1 MTRPLPLPKEPKKLQ
16 QIRQRR
22 KKIRNKPMEEKKYV
36 TEWANENLGLTLK
49 ITNMVHEEQT
59 PFQHIEIADTLEY
72 GRLLILDGVF
82 QTSVKDEW
90 TYHEMIS
97 HVPLMLHPH
106 PERVLI
112 IGGGD
117 GGVAREVCRHHCV
130 THVDLCDIDGRV
142 IELSKE
148 YFPTISKVLRNPP
161 EKLHVHVGDGIAFA
175 RKVKDF
181 YDVIII
187 DCSDPIGP
195 GEGLFTRD
203 FYKNAFAALRKD
215 GLLVQQTESPIV
227 QQSTVHDVFEAMND
241 VFPIVRMYY
250 SHVPI
255 YPACLH
261 SFMLASK
268 VYDPLT
274 AEPRDGAPEPM
285 KYYNRHIQKSC
296 FVLPNFIKELLY
308 KGQKSF

>member
-1 MTRPLPLPKEPKKLQ
+1 
-16 QIRQRR
+16 
-22 KKIRNKPMEEKKYV
+22 MEEKQYV

-49 ITNMVHEEQT
+49 ITKMLHEEQT
-59 PFQHIEIADTLEY
+59 PYQKIQIADTLEY
-72 GRLLILDGVF
+72 GHLLILDGVF

-97 HVPLMLHPH
+97 HVPLMLHPN

-117 GGVAREVCRHHCV
+117 GGVAREVCRHDCV
-130 THVDLCDIDGRV
+130 KQVDLCDIDGRV

-148 YFPTISKVLRNPP
+148 YFPTIASALLDPP
-161 EKLHVHVGDGIAFA
+161 EKLHVHVGDGIALRNPSRTSMMSSSSTA
-175 RKVKDF
+175 PTR
-181 YDVIII
+181 
-187 DCSDPIGP
+187 SDPVKAFSP
-195 GEGLFTRD
+195 ANSTRVRM
-203 FYKNAFAALRKD
+203 KLPSAED
-215 GLLVQQTESPIV
+215 GLIVQQTESPIV
-227 QQSTVHDVFEAMND
+227 QQKTVHDVYKAMGD

-255 YPACLH
+255 YPACMH

-268 VYDPLT
+268 VHDPLRT
-274 AEPRDGAPEPM
+274 GVRRPVPQPM
-285 KYYNRHIQKSC
+285 KYYNRTIQKSC

-308 KGQKSF
+308 KGNLSF

>member
-1 MTRPLPLPKEPKKLQ
+1 MTVAENR
-16 QIRQRR
+16 
-22 KKIRNKPMEEKKYV
+22 YV
-36 TEWANENLGLTLK
+36 TEWANPNLGLTLR
-49 ITNMVHEEQT
+49 ITEMLHEEQT
-59 PFQHIEIADTLEY
+59 PFQKIQIADTLEY

-90 TYHEMIS
+90 TYHEMIA
-97 HVPLMLHPH
+97 HVPLMLHPR

-117 GGVAREVCRHHCV
+117 GGVAREVCRHDCV

-148 YFPTISKVLRNPP
+148 YFPTISTVLRDPP
-161 EKLHVHVGDGIAFA
+161 AKLHIHVGDGIAFT
-175 RKVKDF
+175 KQVKDF
-181 YDVIII
+181 YDVILI

-203 FYKNAFAALRKD
+203 FYRSAFAALRED

-227 QQSTVHDVFEAMND
+227 QQKTVHDVFQAMRD
-241 VFPIVRMYY
+241 VFPIVRLYY

-268 VYDPLT
+268 RYDPLT
-274 AEPRDGAPEPM
+274 AEVTGKPPQPM
-285 KYYNRHIQKSC
+285 KYYNEAIQRSC

-308 KGQKSF
+308 HDRYSF

>member
-1 MTRPLPLPKEPKKLQ
+1 
-16 QIRQRR
+16 
-22 KKIRNKPMEEKKYV
+22 MEEKKYV

-59 PFQHIEIADTLEY
+59 PFQHIQIADTLEY

-117 GGVAREVCRHHCV
+117 GGVAREVCRHDCV

-148 YFPTISKVLRNPP
+148 YFPTISTVLRNPP
-161 EKLHVHVGDGIAFA
+161 EKLHIHVGDGIAFA
-175 RKVKDF
+175 KKVKDY

-203 FYKNAFAALRKD
+203 FYRSAFTALRKD
-215 GLLVQQTESPIV
+215 GLIVQQTESPIV
-227 QQSTVHDVFEAMND
+227 QQHTVHDVFEAMND

-255 YPACLH
+255 YPACMH

-274 AEPRDGAPEPM
+274 AEPRENAPEPM
-285 KYYNRHIQKSC
+285 KYYNRRIQKSC

>member
-1 MTRPLPLPKEPKKLQ
+1 
-16 QIRQRR
+16 
-22 KKIRNKPMEEKKYV
+22 MEEKKYV

-59 PFQHIEIADTLEY
+59 PFQHIQIADTLEY

-117 GGVAREVCRHHCV
+117 GGVAREVCRHDCV

-148 YFPTISKVLRNPP
+148 YFPTISTVLRNPP
-161 EKLHVHVGDGIAFA
+161 EKLHIHVGDGIAFA
-175 RKVKDF
+175 KKVKDY

-203 FYKNAFAALRKD
+203 FYRSAFTALRKD
-215 GLLVQQTESPIV
+215 GLIVQQTESPIV
-227 QQSTVHDVFEAMND
+227 QQHTVHDVFEAMND
-241 VFPIVRMYY
+241 VFPLVRMYY

-255 YPACLH
+255 YPACMH

-274 AEPRDGAPEPM
+274 AEPRENAPEPM
-285 KYYNRHIQKSC
+285 KYYNRRIQKSC
-296 FVLPNFIKELLY
+296 FVLPNFIKDLLY

>member
-1 MTRPLPLPKEPKKLQ
+1 M
-16 QIRQRR
+16 
-22 KKIRNKPMEEKKYV
+22 
-36 TEWANENLGLTLK
+36 
-49 ITNMVHEEQT
+49 
-59 PFQHIEIADTLEY
+59 
-72 GRLLILDGVF
+72 
-82 QTSVKDEW
+82 
-90 TYHEMIS
+90 
-97 HVPLMLHPH
+97 
-106 PERVLI
+106 
-112 IGGGD
+112 
-117 GGVAREVCRHHCV
+117 
-130 THVDLCDIDGRV
+130 
-142 IELSKE
+142 
-148 YFPTISKVLRNPP
+148 
-161 EKLHVHVGDGIAFA
+161 
-175 RKVKDF
+175 KDF

-203 FYKNAFAALRKD
+203 FYKSAFAALRKD

-274 AEPRDGAPEPM
+274 AEPRWGTGAYEILQPPHPE
-285 KYYNRHIQKSC
+285 
-296 FVLPNFIKELLY
+296 ELLRSSQFHQRTSLQRTEILLM
-308 KGQKSF
+308 KKSTDFHEIGAFFDEFQRVDAPLFLRKEYSAAAF

>member
-1 MTRPLPLPKEPKKLQ
+1 M
-16 QIRQRR
+16 
-22 KKIRNKPMEEKKYV
+22 
-36 TEWANENLGLTLK
+36 
-49 ITNMVHEEQT
+49 
-59 PFQHIEIADTLEY
+59 
-72 GRLLILDGVF
+72 
-82 QTSVKDEW
+82 
-90 TYHEMIS
+90 
-97 HVPLMLHPH
+97 
-106 PERVLI
+106 
-112 IGGGD
+112 
-117 GGVAREVCRHHCV
+117 
-130 THVDLCDIDGRV
+130 
-142 IELSKE
+142 
-148 YFPTISKVLRNPP
+148 LRNPP

-175 RKVKDF
+175 RSVKDY

-203 FYKNAFAALRKD
+203 FYKSAYAALRKD
-215 GLLVQQTESPIV
+215 GLIVQQTESPIV
-227 QQSTVHDVFEAMND
+227 QQKTVHDVFEAMND

-274 AEPRDGAPEPM
+274 AEPRKDVPTPM
-285 KYYNRHIQKSC
+285 KYYNTHIQKSC

-308 KGQKSF
+308 KGEQSF

>member
-1 MTRPLPLPKEPKKLQ
+1 M
-16 QIRQRR
+16 
-22 KKIRNKPMEEKKYV
+22 
-36 TEWANENLGLTLK
+36 
-49 ITNMVHEEQT
+49 
-59 PFQHIEIADTLEY
+59 
-72 GRLLILDGVF
+72 
-82 QTSVKDEW
+82 
-90 TYHEMIS
+90 
-97 HVPLMLHPH
+97 
-106 PERVLI
+106 
-112 IGGGD
+112 
-117 GGVAREVCRHHCV
+117 AREVCRHHCV

-175 RKVKDF
+175 RNVKDF

-203 FYKNAFAALRKD
+203 FYKSAFAALRKD

-274 AEPRDGAPEPM
+274 AKPREEAPEPM

>member
-1 MTRPLPLPKEPKKLQ
+1 MA
-16 QIRQRR
+16 
-22 KKIRNKPMEEKKYV
+22 EKNFV
-36 TEWANENLGLTLK
+36 TEWANDHQGLSLTVTK
-49 ITNMVHEEQT
+49 RVHEETT
-59 PFQHIEIADTLEY
+59 PYQHIEIVDTEQY

-90 TYHEMIS
+90 TYHEMIA
-97 HVPLMLHPH
+97 HVPLMMHPH

-117 GGVAREVCRHHCV
+117 GGVAREVCRHECV
-130 THVDLCDIDGRV
+130 KQVDLCDIDGRV

-148 YFPTISKVLRNPP
+148 YFPTISKVLLNPP

-175 RKVKDF
+175 ASVKNF

-203 FYKNAFAALRKD
+203 FYRSAKEALRED
-215 GLLVQQTESPIV
+215 GLIVQQTESPIV
-227 QQSTVHDVFEAMND
+227 QQKTVHDVYQAMGD
-241 VFPIVRMYY
+241 VFHIVRLYY

-255 YPACLH
+255 YPGCLH
-261 SFMLASK
+261 SFMIGSK
-268 VYDPLT
+268 KYDPLT
-274 AEPRDGAPEPM
+274 AEVTREAPKPM
-285 KYYNRHIQKSC
+285 KYYNAGIQKSC
-296 FVLPNFIKELLY
+296 FVLPNFIKNLIHKDTY
-308 KGQKSF
+308 SF

>member
-1 MTRPLPLPKEPKKLQ
+1 
-16 QIRQRR
+16 
-22 KKIRNKPMEEKKYV
+22 MEEKQYV

-49 ITNMVHEEQT
+49 ITKMVHEEQS
-59 PFQHIEIADTLEY
+59 PFQHIQVADTLQY
-72 GRLLILDGVF
+72 GRILILDGVF

-97 HVPLMLHPH
+97 HVPLMMHPH

-117 GGVAREVCRHHCV
+117 GGVAREVCRHDCV
-130 THVDLCDIDGRV
+130 KQVDLCDIDGRV
-142 IELSKE
+142 IALSQE
-148 YFPTISKVLRNPP
+148 YFPTISKVLNNPP
-161 EKLHVHVGDGIAFA
+161 AKLHVHVGDGIAFA
-175 RKVKDF
+175 KQVKDF

-203 FYKNAFAALRKD
+203 FYRSAFSALRED
-215 GLLVQQTESPIV
+215 GLIVQQTESPIV
-227 QQSTVHDVFEAMND
+227 QQQTVHDVFEAMND

-255 YPACLH
+255 YPACMH

-268 VYDPLT
+268 KYDPLT
-274 AEPRDGAPEPM
+274 ADIRKDMPQPM
-285 KYYNRHIQKSC
+285 KYYNPGIQKSC
-296 FVLPNFIKELLY
+296 FVLPNFVKELLY
-308 KGQKSF
+308 KGIKSF

>member
-1 MTRPLPLPKEPKKLQ
+1 
-16 QIRQRR
+16 
-22 KKIRNKPMEEKKYV
+22 MEEKQYV

-49 ITNMVHEEQT
+49 ITKMVHEEQT
-59 PFQHIEIADTLEY
+59 LFQHIQIADTLQY
-72 GRLLILDGVF
+72 GRILILDGVF
-82 QTSVKDEW
+82 QISVKDEW

-97 HVPLMLHPH
+97 HVPLMMHPH

-117 GGVAREVCRHHCV
+117 GGVAREVCRHDCV
-130 THVDLCDIDGRV
+130 KQVDLCDIDGRV
-142 IELSKE
+142 IALSKE
-148 YFPTISKVLRNPP
+148 YFPTISKVLNNPP

-175 RKVKDF
+175 KQVKDF

-203 FYKNAFAALRKD
+203 FYRSAFSALRED
-215 GLLVQQTESPIV
+215 GLIVQQTESPIV
-227 QQSTVHDVFEAMND
+227 QQQTVHDVFEAMND

-255 YPACLH
+255 YPACMH

-268 VYDPLT
+268 KYDPLT
-274 AEPRDGAPEPM
+274 ADIRKDIPQPM
-285 KYYNRHIQKSC
+285 KYYNAGIQKSC
-296 FVLPNFIKELLY
+296 FVLPNFVKELLY
-308 KGQKSF
+308 KGVRSF

>member
-1 MTRPLPLPKEPKKLQ
+1 
-16 QIRQRR
+16 
-22 KKIRNKPMEEKKYV
+22 MEEKQYV

-49 ITNMVHEEQT
+49 ITKMVHEEQS
-59 PFQHIEIADTLEY
+59 PFQHIQIADTLQY
-72 GRLLILDGVF
+72 GRILILDGVF

-97 HVPLMLHPH
+97 HVPLMMHPH

-117 GGVAREVCRHHCV
+117 GGVAREVCRHDCV
-130 THVDLCDIDGRV
+130 KQVDLCDIDGRV
-142 IELSKE
+142 IALSQE
-148 YFPTISKVLRNPP
+148 YFPTISKVLNNPLA
-161 EKLHVHVGDGIAFA
+161 KLHVHVGDGIAFA
-175 RKVKDF
+175 KQVKDF

-203 FYKNAFAALRKD
+203 FYRSAFSALRED
-215 GLLVQQTESPIV
+215 GLIVQQTESPIV
-227 QQSTVHDVFEAMND
+227 QQQTVHDVFEAMND

-255 YPACLH
+255 YPACMH

-268 VYDPLT
+268 KYDPLT
-274 AEPRDGAPEPM
+274 ADIRKDMPQPM
-285 KYYNRHIQKSC
+285 KYYNPGIQKSC
-296 FVLPNFIKELLY
+296 FVLPNFVKELLY
-308 KGQKSF
+308 KGIKSF